1 MQGNGFLKTNWPAAS
16 WALMI
21 LVLTSLPG
29 DYFPTIVSFW
39 EWLKPDKLVHFF
51 VFGVF
56 TFLILWGKRQQY
68 KLKNRRLKLVI
79 LALFTGVFYSAL
91 TEWLQHFL
99 PVGRHGNI
107 FDFMA
112 NNFGSIFG
120 VVVFHILF
128 RKK

>member
-1 MQGNGFLKTNWPAAS
+1 MLGTDYPASYQLA
-16 WALMI
+16 WKLFPNYRFI
-21 LVLTSLPG
+21 LGLAQTRQAYTL
-29 DYFPTIVSFW
+29 
-39 EWLKPDKLVHFF
+39 F

-56 TFLILWGKRQQY
+56 TFLILWGKRKQY
-68 KLKNRRLKLVI
+68 KLKNRRLKLT
-79 LALFTGVFYSAL
+79 LTAFLSGVFYSAV

-107 FDFMA
+107 YDFMA

-120 VVVFHILF
+120 VFVFHILF

>member
-1 MQGNGFLKTNWPAAS
+1 VQKNSLFRTNWPAIS
-16 WALMI
+16 WALII
-21 LVLTSLPG
+21 LLLTSLPG
-29 DYFPTIVSFW
+29 NYFPTIVSFW
-39 EWLKPDKLVHFF
+39 DWLKPDKLIHFF

-56 TFLILWGKRQQY
+56 TFLILWGKRKQY
-68 KLKNRRLKLVI
+68 KQKDKRLKI
-79 LALFTGVFYSAL
+79 LIVALITGIFYSAL

-112 NNFGSIFG
+112 NNFGSIIG